1 MPVPS
6 LASVSHA
13 TSWIVLFSAKLSVK
27 ITQDLLSVRIK
38 VSVWVSLSGTTGPK
52 KVVNDY
58 AKLQHIWPQRLSS
71 LLLRFQHLFH
81 VLLKP
86 IYILNYLSG
95 ECWGQGKLRCHN
107 NESKQDTA
115 DFWRD
120 RFGLMGRRKAR
131 MEQRR
136 WRRVGGRGGS
146 MKDSPS
152 KVFILEKNHFLWAL
166 LFIFPVAFILINA
179 VIQQVVWK
187 LLLLASSRLLPQ

>member
-13 TSWIVLFSAKLSVK
+13 TSRLVLFSAKLSVK
-27 ITQDLLSVRIK
+27 ITRDLLSVWIK
-38 VSVWVSLSGTTGPK
+38 VSVWGAQSGTTGPK

-58 AKLQHIWPQRLSS
+58 AKFQHIWPQRLPS
-71 LLLRFQHLFH
+71 LLLRFQHQGVFFM
-81 VLLKP
+81 VKP

-107 NESKQDTA
+107 NGSKQASA

-120 RFGLMGRRKAR
+120 RFILMGRKEAR

-146 MKDSPS
+146 MKDSVVLPAPS
-152 KVFILEKNHFLWAL
+152 KVFILEKKITSFALFCLSFL
-166 LFIFPVAFILINA
+166 
-179 VIQQVVWK
+179 
-187 LLLLASSRLLPQ
+187 